1 MQSIWLSQAVAVA
14 DTTTV
19 AVVVQVA
26 IEHLFLVL
34 LRVQIHLLNPQLL

>member
-1 MQSIWLSQAVAVA
+1 VVAVA

-19 AVVVQVA
+19 AAVVQVA

-34 LRVQIHLLNPQLL
+34 LRVAMHPLNPQLL